1 MNNYQTAFTEEQIEK
16 SPVNILGGRFSKDN
30 YLLNITKYSL
40 DTLRAEAKQGDI
52 PLWKMTFKE
61 EDYEEDNDTSEEEE
75 SDEEE
80 NKDRLFDGIDELKL
94 KQLGRL
100 QNERISEL
108 INPKKGFKFF
118 IEQEQKFL
126 EKIEEKQKKH
136 LAELKEKQSQIHNN
150 GVQIPNESEELK
162 EGQ

>member
-1 MNNYQTAFTEEQIEK
+1 M
-16 SPVNILGGRFSKDN
+16 
-30 YLLNITKYSL
+30 
-40 DTLRAEAKQGDI
+40 
-52 PLWKMTFKE
+52 
-61 EDYEEDNDTSEEEE
+61 
-75 SDEEE
+75 
-80 NKDRLFDGIDELKL
+80 
-94 KQLGRL
+94 
-100 QNERISEL
+100 

>member
-52 PLWKMTFKE
+52 PLWKMTYKE

-80 NKDRLFDGIDELKL
+80 SKDRLFDGIDELKL

-100 QNERISEL
+100 QNERENLRID
-108 INPKKGFKFF
+108 
-118 IEQEQKFL
+118 
-126 EKIEEKQKKH
+126 
-136 LAELKEKQSQIHNN
+136 
-150 GVQIPNESEELK
+150 
-162 EGQ
+162 

>member
-1 MNNYQTAFTEEQIEK
+1 
-16 SPVNILGGRFSKDN
+16 
-30 YLLNITKYSL
+30 
-40 DTLRAEAKQGDI
+40 
-52 PLWKMTFKE
+52 
-61 EDYEEDNDTSEEEE
+61 
-75 SDEEE
+75 
-80 NKDRLFDGIDELKL
+80 
-94 KQLGRL
+94 
-100 QNERISEL
+100 L